1 LEISTESATE
11 LDVFEA
17 VYGVV
22 EETSQGD
29 DANSKTS
36 RLHST
41 YLDNGNDDRKNNRTM
56 IFCRPVRK
64 RRGSAFHFLCSREA
78 ETLPAACCCMIL
90 QPLGGLPREAPVQL
104 LKLYRPFNMFP
115 G

>member
-1 LEISTESATE
+1 LEIRTESATE

-36 RLHST
+36 RFHST
-41 YLDNGNDDRKNNRTM
+41 WLDDGDDGDDGDDIRRTR
-56 IFCRPVRK
+56 I
-64 RRGSAFHFLCSREA
+64 A
-78 ETLPAACCCMIL
+78 T
-90 QPLGGLPREAPVQL
+90 Q
-104 LKLYRPFNMFP
+104 
-115 G
+115 